1 MNRDNLLRV
10 CSQKGSEAC
19 LASDVYQMPP
29 HACHPYLQVDVIDG
43 AFGQLQEQLQ
53 EDRRLLPE
61 AARMHAAFLD
71 AVITQAFLDDAPI
84 MSLVGRL
91 MQSALHLPELAAV
104 GPLSTRP
111 MQMQRPSRSGCL
123 CYSLHSDAEVGGP
136 FPYTHTPPLHA
147 EVWPLEAAANGWT
160 ALTAGG
166 PASLELLYRAQ
177 ARTLTVEQQASFDT
191 PGVCRACRQ
200 TKSGRRPARWTAW
213 SAACWT
219 PCGLSTG
226 VAHCVPQSWHPC

>member
-1 MNRDNLLRV
+1 
-10 CSQKGSEAC
+10 
-19 LASDVYQMPP
+19 MPP

-104 GPLSTRP
+104 GPYVYTP
-111 MQMQRPSRSGCL
+111 DA
-123 CYSLHSDAEVGGP
+123 DAEAVK
-136 FPYTHTPPLHA
+136 
-147 EVWPLEAAANGWT
+147 VWMSVL
-160 ALTAGG
+160 
-166 PASLELLYRAQ
+166 
-177 ARTLTVEQQASFDT
+177 
-191 PGVCRACRQ
+191 
-200 TKSGRRPARWTAW
+200 
-213 SAACWT
+213 
-219 PCGLSTG
+219 
-226 VAHCVPQSWHPC
+226 